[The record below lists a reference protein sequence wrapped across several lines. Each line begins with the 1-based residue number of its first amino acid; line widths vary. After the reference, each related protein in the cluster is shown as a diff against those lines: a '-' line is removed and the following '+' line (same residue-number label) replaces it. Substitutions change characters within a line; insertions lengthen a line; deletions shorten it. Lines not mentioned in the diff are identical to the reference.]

1 MLFNLLELL
10 CHSDIFLFDVAL
22 DLLDLLS
29 ALLLALGR
37 ELQLLLVALLGDNAG
52 VSLFLF
58 VLVKGLLA
66 RVQLL

>member
-1 MLFNLLELL
+1 MLELL

-58 VLVKGLLA
+58 VLVEGLLA